1 MHAGLSPFAP
11 LAADTV
17 AWASGFPHIV
27 SGIPDERQLCRN
39 VKPAP
44 FLEERAAH
52 AWHPHCHSYGSGGK
66 GLFPKFFQGADRIV
80 RRMFVAVSGAVM
92 IAVVSPRAEAGSVAA
107 GASHS
112 AVVKT
117 TDNTAWTWGAGGNGR
132 LGLGSTVQ
140 QLLPMQVGSLSGVT
154 AVAGGGAH
162 TLFLKSDGT
171 VWAAG
176 SNGNGQLGD
185 NSTTQ
190 RLSPVQVRQA
200 PAAPTTYLT
209 GVTAIAAGLNFS
221 LALKSDHTVWA
232 WGHNLNG
239 QLGINSTTQSPLAVQ
254 VLVSGGGPLTD
265 VIGIA
270 AGDIHALAVKSDGS
284 VAAWGHNAN
293 GRLGDGTTTQR
304 LTAVAVSFPGGTV
317 ITQVAAGGAHS
328 LARKSDATL
337 WAWGSNGGGRLGD
350 GTTDP
355 QQLTPVQVVGLTDV
369 TTMSAGKSHSVAV
382 ESDGTLYTWGE
393 GGSGQLGNGGTTDSP
408 LPGLVT
414 GIADAISVVAA
425 ADHTLAVSSTGV
437 VWAFGENGQAQ
448 LGDGTTETR
457 LSPVAI
463 SEANFAWKVGTPT
476 FSVASGTYT
485 TTKSVNI
492 LCETAGAT
500 IRYSTDG
507 SEPSASSTQF
517 TTSVSIQESTTLKA
531 RAFLSGKPDS
541 NVGTAVYELKVAA
554 LTVTLASGTY
564 STPQTP
570 AMSTSTSGATIRHT
584 TDGSEPTE
592 TSAAT
597 PPAPSVDASLT
608 LKAKA
613 FKAGWTASDTVMR
626 TYTMKV
632 GTPTLTPPGGSYSA
646 VQNVVVSTVT
656 PGATLHYTT
665 DGDDPTEADPIV
677 ASGATVL
684 VDRTLSL
691 KVAGWKAGWVTSDT
705 TEANYFLS
713 LGTVATPSFTPAAGS
728 YSSSQEVALSTAT
741 SGAVVRY
748 TLDGSSPTEQS
759 PIFGAPFT
767 ISGTTTVK
775 AQAFKAD
782 MLPSAVAAATYTV
795 TLSAAETPTLSV
807 ASGRYATARTVTI
820 TCPTAG
826 ATIHYTTS
834 GAEPTTSDSSIASG
848 GTLSVDRAMIV
859 KAKAFHATLPASAT
873 VRRDYV
879 ITGAI
884 AAGGYHSL
892 ALKADSTVWAFGRN
906 LNGQLG
912 DGSTTNRPSPVHVSG
927 LSGVAAI
934 AAGGSHSLALT
945 ASGAVMSWGLNTQ
958 GQLGD
963 GSTAQKTSPV
973 AVTGL
978 GGSVIVAIAAGASH
992 SVALTSTGTVFAW
1005 GQNTAGQLGQG
1016 STSPS
1021 SSSTPVQVPG
1031 LTGVMAIAAHSDHT
1045 LAVKSDGAVV
1055 AWGNNWNGQT
1065 GDGTNVNPR
1074 SSPVAMLGPAGITRI
1089 AAGENFSL
1097 ALKTSGLATGT
1108 LWSTGYN
1115 NYGQLGDGTID
1126 SRNTPLSGASDVVA
1140 LEAGDLQTLVI
1151 TVDGAL
1157 WVWGGN
1163 VNSQIGDG
1171 TTLPRYL
1178 PTRLHAVPEGLAVD
1192 GGTAH
1197 SLLLAAD
1204 GRILGWGGNAVGQL
1218 GDGTTQQR
1226 PTPVPAGSFEV
1237 ASNSWLVSDS
1247 DQDGLTNAAE
1257 YRIGTD
1263 PLNADSNGN
1272 GLQDGLE
1279 FQITG
1284 RPYDPDADGDGL
1296 ANSSEIAL
1304 GTDPFAADT
1313 DGDGV
1318 LDGADD
1324 FPLDNTKSQATPD
1337 SNDHTPPVITLQ
1349 EPTSAVPNP

>member
-1 MHAGLSPFAP
+1 MKSIV
-11 LAADTV
+11 AA
-17 AWASGFPHIV
+17 
-27 SGIPDERQLCRN
+27 C
-39 VKPAP
+39 
-44 FLEERAAH
+44 AALVIGVT
-52 AWHPHCHSYGSGGK
+52 WPV
-66 GLFPKFFQGADRIV
+66 P
-80 RRMFVAVSGAVM
+80 
-92 IAVVSPRAEAGSVAA
+92 AEAVAA

-176 SNGNGQLGD
+176 SNVNGQLGD

-190 RLSPVQVRQA
+190 RTSPVQVRQA

-221 LALKSDHTVWA
+221 LALKNDGTVWSF
-232 WGHNLNG
+232 GHNLNG

-254 VLVSGGGPLTD
+254 VQVSGGGALTG

-284 VAAWGHNAN
+284 VVAWGHNAN

-304 LTAVAVSFPGGTV
+304 LTAVTVSFPGGTV
-317 ITQVAAGGAHS
+317 ITKVAAGGAHS

-337 WAWGSNGGGRLGD
+337 WAWGSNGSGRLGD

-393 GGSGQLGNGGTTDSP
+393 GGSGQLGNGGTADSP

-425 ADHTLAVSSTGV
+425 ADHTLAVSSTGI
-437 VWAFGENGQAQ
+437 VWAFGENGQGQ

-500 IRYSTDG
+500 IRYTTDG

-517 TTSVSIQESTTLKA
+517 TTAVSIQESTTLKA
-531 RAFLSGKPDS
+531 RAFLTGKPDS

-554 LTVTLASGTY
+554 LTVTPASGTY

-570 AMSTSTSGATIRHT
+570 AMSTGTSGATIRYT

-613 FKAGWTASDTVMR
+613 FKAGWTASDTVTR

-632 GTPTLTPPGGSYSA
+632 GTPTLSPSGGSYSA
-646 VQNVVVSTVT
+646 FQNVVVSTVT
-656 PGATLHYTT
+656 PGATLHFTT
-665 DGDDPTEADPIV
+665 DGDDPTEADLVV
-677 ASGATVL
+677 ASGAAVL

-713 LGTVATPSFTPAAGS
+713 LGTVATPSFTPAAGT
-728 YSSSQEVALSTAT
+728 YSSSQEVMVGTAT
-741 SGAVVRY
+741 PGAIIRY

-782 MLPSAVAAATYTV
+782 MLPSAVASATYTV
-795 TLSAAETPTLSV
+795 NLSAVETPSLSV

-820 TCPTAG
+820 SCPTAG
-826 ATIHYTTS
+826 ATIHFTTS
-834 GAEPTTSDSSIASG
+834 GAEPTTSDASIVSG

-859 KAKAFHATLPASAT
+859 KAKAFHGTLPASAS

-884 AAGGYHSL
+884 AAGSYHSL
-892 ALKADSTVWAFGRN
+892 ALKADATVWAFGRN

-912 DGSTTNRPSPVHVSG
+912 DGSTTNRPSPVQVSG
-927 LSGVAAI
+927 LSNVAAI

-963 GSTAQKTSPV
+963 GSTVQKTSPV

-978 GGSVIVAIAAGASH
+978 GSTVIVAIAAGASH
-992 SVALTSTGTVFAW
+992 SVALTSTGTVLAW

-1021 SSSTPVQVPG
+1021 SSSTPGQVPG
-1031 LTGVMAIAAHSDHT
+1031 LTGVIAIAAHSDHT
-1045 LAVKSDGAVV
+1045 LAVKADGSVV

-1074 SSPVAMLGPAGITRI
+1074 SSPVAMLGPSGVTRI

-1163 VNSQIGDG
+1163 VNAQIGDG

-1178 PTRLHAVPEGLAVD
+1178 PIRLHAAPEGLAVD

-1204 GRILGWGGNAVGQL
+1204 GRIWGWGGNAVGQL

-1226 PTPVPAGSFEV
+1226 PTPVQAGSFEV
-1237 ASNSWLVSDS
+1237 ASNSWLVADS
-1247 DQDGLTNAAE
+1247 DQDGLSNAAE

-1284 RPYDPDADGDGL
+1284 RPFDPDADGDGL
-1296 ANSSEIAL
+1296 ANSSETLL
-1304 GTDPFAADT
+1304 GTDPFVADT

-1324 FPLDNTKSQATPD
+1324 FPLDSTKSQATPD
-1337 SNDHTPPVITLQ
+1337 SNDHMPPVITLQ
-1349 EPTSAVPNP
+1349 EPTNAVPNP